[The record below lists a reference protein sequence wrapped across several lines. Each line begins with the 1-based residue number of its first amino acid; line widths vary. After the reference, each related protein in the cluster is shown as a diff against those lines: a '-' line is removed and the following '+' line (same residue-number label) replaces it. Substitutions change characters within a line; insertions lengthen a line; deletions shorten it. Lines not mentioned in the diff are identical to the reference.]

1 MSGVIKHLRH
11 NPMQVTNVNGVFY
24 DSNAYLIDAKRKTL
38 VDAGIDGT
46 RVLEQVPADL
56 DLIILTHCHYD
67 HVAAVPELVA
77 ATGAKVAMHEDDVA
91 CLKSDRISAAAAFG
105 QQSPAFKVD
114 ITLHDGDLVDL
125 GDAKLK
131 VISTPGHTPGSICLY
146 DEATHVMFTGDTVFE
161 GGSFGRTDIGGNP
174 EHMISSLE
182 ALTKYDVSALYPGH
196 GNPVTAGAKEALR
209 VSLKNAK
216 HMLFF

>member
-1 MSGVIKHLRH
+1 
-11 NPMQVTNVNGVFY
+11 MQVTNVNGVFY

-46 RVLEQVPADL
+46 RLLGRIGNDL
-56 DLIILTHCHYD
+56 DLIVLTHCHYD

-77 ATGAKVAMHEDDVA
+77 ATGAKVAMHEDDLA

-105 QQSPAFKVD
+105 KRSPVFKVD
-114 ITLHDGDLVDL
+114 IVLHDGDIVDL
-125 GDAKLK
+125 GDVKLK

-146 DEATHVMFTGDTVFE
+146 DEATRVMFTGDTVFE

-182 ALTKYDVSALYPGH
+182 ALAKFDVSALYPGH
-196 GNPVTAGAKEALR
+196 GNSVSVGAKQALQA
-209 VSLKNAK
+209 SLKNAR

>member
-1 MSGVIKHLRH
+1 
-11 NPMQVTNVNGVFY
+11 MQVTNVNGVFY

-46 RVLEQVPADL
+46 RLLKQVPADL

-77 ATGAKVAMHEDDVA
+77 ATGAKIAMHEDDLA

-105 QQSPAFKVD
+105 KQSPVFKVD
-114 ITLHDGDLVDL
+114 VVLHDGDLVDL
-125 GDAKLK
+125 GDVKLK

-146 DEATHVMFTGDTVFE
+146 DEATRVMFTGDTVFE

-182 ALTKYDVSALYPGH
+182 VLTKYDVTTLYPGH
-196 GNPVTAGAKEALR
+196 GNPVTVGAKEALNA
-209 VSLKNAK
+209 SFKNAK